1 MIDKDNKLA
10 VDASRDYKSSA
21 NLSSITEISWCAY
34 SIKENKVTLDD
45 TITFGPELK
54 LPEAIKKF
62 TDFVFREII
71 MQNQAFKIIVEGD
84 WVIKA
89 QF

>member
-1 MIDKDNKLA
+1 M
-10 VDASRDYKSSA
+10 
-21 NLSSITEISWCAY
+21 SWCAY
-34 SIKENKVTLDD
+34 SIKENKVTLDE

-54 LPEAIKKF
+54 LPDAIKKF

-89 QF
+89 